1 MHHTFYDNS
10 TIEWE
15 EEINISGDFL
25 VAPSADLTVKQG
37 TNVNLWNI
45 WDEVITIF
53 HRNCNVEE
61 DIEIKVIE

>member
-53 HRNCNVEE
+53 
-61 DIEIKVIE
+61 